1 MNILLTGA
9 TGFLGK
15 QLTIR
20 LLSEGHNVYALIRN
34 ERKADRLL
42 DSLSTELQNNLSI
55 IKGNVAND
63 RLGVSVETIN
73 LLKDKIDTVY
83 HIAAYLSFDDRDRE
97 KTFDINVNG
106 TKNVL
111 EFSKEI
117 RTKKF
122 YHVSTAY
129 TLGDQLF
136 GREELHPKDNT
147 FVNPYEESKCHAEH
161 LVFEYSEDFHVS
173 IFRPSIIIGDSKT
186 GEAETTFALYG
197 VIRSLELLKKRLERK
212 QVKGEKI
219 KFLCTE
225 EAAQNLV
232 PVDYVVTVLTLA
244 IDHAKR
250 STIYHI
256 TNPTPPTNQL
266 VLDLIQS
273 SLDFYQVEL
282 VPTDYDGELTDQDIK
297 LNQPMKVFHK
307 YFEKTLTFDDSNTRK
322 LLQDANIDPFTL
334 DREMLERII
343 SGGRTNPINEKAL
356 K

>member
-15 QLTIR
+15 QLTTR
-20 LLSEGHNVYALIRN
+20 LLNEGHIVYALIRN
-34 ERKADRLL
+34 ERKADHLIE
-42 DSLSTELQNNLSI
+42 SLSTALQNKLFI
-55 IKGNVAND
+55 IKGNIAD
-63 RLGVSVETIN
+63 ERLGVSAETID
-73 LLKDKIDTVY
+73 LLQDKIDTVY
-83 HIAAYLSFDDRDRE
+83 HIAAYLSFDDRERE
-97 KTFDINVNG
+97 KTFALNVNG
-106 TKNVL
+106 TRNVL

-117 RTKKF
+117 RAKSF

-129 TLGDQLF
+129 TLGNQLL

-161 LVFEYSEDFHVS
+161 LVFEYNDCFNVS

-212 QVKGEKI
+212 QVTEEKI
-219 KFLCTE
+219 KFLCTK

-232 PVDYVVTVLTLA
+232 PVDYVVNVLTVAL
-244 IDHAKR
+244 DYAKHN
-250 STIYHI
+250 TIYHI
-256 TNPTPPTNQL
+256 TNSNPPTNQI

-273 SLDFYQVEL
+273 ALGFYQVEL
-282 VPTDYDGELTDQDIK
+282 VPTDYDGELTDQDVR

-322 LLQDANIDPFTL
+322 LLQDGNVERLTL
-334 DREMLERII
+334 DREMLQRII
-343 SGGRTNPINEKAL
+343 SGGIKKPLKEKAIR
-356 K
+356 